1 MKRYK
6 IVITEI
12 GEERRTIGKEWA
24 RGAHPDD
31 PAAFGYTPE
40 TVATRPYEREVYTQ
54 NVADMDMIAVIKAV
68 NGVA

>member
-12 GEERRTIGKEWA
+12 GEEKRTIGKEWA
-24 RGAHPDD
+24 RGVD
-31 PAAFGYTPE
+31 PNDPEVFGYTPE
-40 TVATRPYEREVYTQ
+40 TTATRPFEREVYTQ
-54 NVADMDMIAVIKAV
+54 NVADLDMIAVIKAV